1 MKTLDYIPQTKIQR
15 AGKLL
20 KIGAQVGKNYA
31 KYVGNRI
38 VLSEADARKK
48 LNTANASNIYDGLSE
63 LKGSA
68 LKMAQMM
75 SLDDGL
81 LPKEFVEKFS
91 LAQFSVPPLSGPL
104 ARKVFKKNM
113 GKSPEEVFT
122 FFERESSY
130 AASIGQVHRA
140 EYKGNKVA
148 VKIQYPGVSQSI
160 ISDLKLVKPIAL
172 RMLNLKSD
180 DVEDYFVEVQDK
192 LLEETDYRLE
202 KENLEEAR
210 YLSSVLPKTV
220 IPKIYDV
227 CSGKDVLTMEWMEGL
242 HLSEFSKE
250 ENTIEERNAIAQALW
265 DFYLFHIHNYK
276 KVHADPHPGN
286 FKVSPDKELVVLDFG
301 CMKDIPE
308 DFYHSFF
315 KLADLKNVEDDEVF
329 EKVLQELDIITENDN
344 SKAVETI
351 KSTFKRMLC
360 IINKPFQYETFDFSS
375 PDYYHELLLLGND
388 LKNDE
393 TLKSLNGKR
402 GSKHFVYVNRT
413 LIGLLGLMNSLN
425 AGDILVDNYKKY
437 ATK

>member
-38 VLSEADARKK
+38 ILSEDDARNK
-48 LNTANASNIYDGLSE
+48 LNSANATNIYDGLSE

-104 ARKVFKKNM
+104 ARKVFRKNM
-113 GKSPEEVFT
+113 GRNPEQVFSS
-122 FFERESSY
+122 FERESSY
-130 AASIGQVHRA
+130 AASIGKVHLA
-140 EYKGNKVA
+140 EIDGNKVA
-148 VKIQYPGVSQSI
+148 VKIQYPGVAQSI

-172 RMLNLKSD
+172 RMLKLKND
-180 DVEDYFVEVQDK
+180 EVEEYFEEVQQK
-192 LLEETDYRLE
+192 LLEETNYELE

-210 YLSSVLPKTV
+210 DLSSVLPNIV
-220 IPKIYDV
+220 IPKIYDSY
-227 CSGKDVLTMEWMEGL
+227 SGKSVLTMEWMEGL
-242 HLSEFSKE
+242 HLSEFSKQQVSL
-250 ENTIEERNAIAQALW
+250 EERNLIAQSLW

-286 FKVSPDKELVVLDFG
+286 FKVNPQNELVVLDFG
-301 CMKDIPE
+301 CMKDIPQ
-308 DFYHSFF
+308 DFYNSFF
-315 KLADLKNVEDDEVF
+315 KLADLKNVHDDCVF
-329 EKVLQELDIITENDN
+329 EEVLKELDIITENDN
-344 SKAVETI
+344 AKAIETI
-351 KSTFKRMLC
+351 KSTFKKMLC
-360 IINKPFQYETFDFSS
+360 IINKPFQYEKFDFSD
-375 PDYYHELLLLGND
+375 PAYYQELLILGNE

-425 AGDILVDNYKKY
+425 AGDILVDNYMMYSKK
-437 ATK
+437 